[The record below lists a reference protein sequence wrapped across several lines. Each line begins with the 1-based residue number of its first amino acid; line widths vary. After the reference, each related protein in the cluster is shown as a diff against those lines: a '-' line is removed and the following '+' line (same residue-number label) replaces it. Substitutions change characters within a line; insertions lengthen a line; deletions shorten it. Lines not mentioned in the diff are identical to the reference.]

1 MPPAPLTFSKI
12 IGWPKSSDSRDAKMR
27 PKISP
32 APPAANGNTMVT
44 CRVGQF
50 CAVAGS
56 AVAARTARAAIILRL
71 GIDPSDRCDGA

>member
-32 APPAANGNTMVT
+32 ALPGANGCTMVT
-44 CRVGQF
+44 DRVGQF
-50 CAVAGS
+50 CAEAGRG
-56 AVAARTARAAIILRL
+56 AAASTPRAAIILTH
-71 GIDPSDRCDGA
+71 DMAAHFK